1 MTADK
6 LISTVEIIKSKTVE
20 QFDETAIKQT
30 VILQLLADLGWN
42 IFDRD
47 EVFPEYTIEGK
58 RVDYS
63 LRNNNTNKVFIEA
76 KKPEENLEKHQEQ
89 LLNYSFKEGV
99 QLAILTN
106 GVTWWFYLPLQ
117 KGAWTNRKFYTI
129 DFKSQNEGEIS
140 EKLIQF
146 LSKENILSD
155 KSIRIAE
162 ETLKSK
168 NRQGEIENSLPVVW
182 KNLLNKP
189 TPEFIRLLADETEK
203 HCGFRPTDD
212 FVVTF
217 LNADKAIQDT
227 EEDEEPADNFTTTL
241 PIENNVRAS
250 NTRLKVTLPNGR
262 IINEYKAIDT
272 FIKTI
277 QEFGIDKVK
286 RLQVRNGAPLI
297 SDKAYNVGIKKKY
310 KQISNTSLYID
321 INHSTQLKKD
331 YLERIAKLLDT
342 KITVQIEDK
351 K

>member
-6 LISTVEIIKSKTVE
+6 LISTIETIKSKTVD

-30 VILQLLADLGWN
+30 VILRLLADLDWN

-47 EVFPEYTIEGK
+47 EVFPEYGIEGK

-63 LRNNNTNKVFIEA
+63 LRNNNNNKVFIEA
-76 KKPEENLEKHQEQ
+76 KKPKENLEDHQEQ

-129 DFKSQNEGEIS
+129 DFKNQTETEIS

-146 LSKENILSD
+146 LSRENILSD

-168 NRQGEIENSLPVVW
+168 TKEAEIKNSLPVVW

-189 TPEFIRLLADETEK
+189 TPEFIQLLATETEN

-212 FVVTF
+212 FVISF
-217 LNADKAIQDT
+217 LNADKAIQDN
-227 EEDEEPADNFTTTL
+227 EEDEELADNFTTNL
-241 PIENNVRAS
+241 PTENNVRAS
-250 NTRLKVTLPNGR
+250 HTRLKVTLPNGR

-277 QEFGIDKVK
+277 QEFGIDKVR
-286 RLQVRNGAPLI
+286 RLPVRSGTPLV
-297 SDKAYNVGIKKKY
+297 SEKKFNVGIKKPF
-310 KQISNTSLYID
+310 KQIPNTSFYID
-321 INHSTQLKKD
+321 INHSTQLKKN
-331 YLERIAKLLDT
+331 YLDKIAQLLGT
-342 KITVQIEDK
+342 KISVEIEDRK
-351 K
+351 

>member
-1 MTADK
+1 MTSDK
-6 LISTVEIIKSKTVE
+6 LISTVETIKSKTVE

-30 VILQLLADLGWN
+30 VILRLLADLDWN

-47 EVFPEYTIEGK
+47 EVFPEYGIEGK

-63 LRNNNTNKVFIEA
+63 LRNNNNNKVFIEA
-76 KKPEENLEKHQEQ
+76 KKPKENLEDHQEQ

-117 KGAWTNRKFYTI
+117 KGSWTNRKFYTI
-129 DFKSQNEGEIS
+129 DFKNQTETEIS

-155 KSIRIAE
+155 KSIRAAE

-168 NRQGEIENSLPVVW
+168 TKEAEIKNSLPVVW

-189 TPEFIRLLADETEK
+189 TPEFIQLLATETEN
-203 HCGFRPTDD
+203 HCGFRPTDNV
-212 FVVTF
+212 VVTF
-217 LNADKAIQDT
+217 LNADKAIQDN
-227 EEDEEPADNFTTTL
+227 EEEEELPDNFTTTL
-241 PIENNVRAS
+241 PTENNVRAS

-277 QEFGIDKVK
+277 EEFGIDKIK
-286 RLQVRNGAPLI
+286 RLQVTSGAPLI
-297 SDKAYNVGIKKKY
+297 SDKAYNLGNKKKY
-310 KQISNTSLYID
+310 KQIPKTSIYID
-321 INHSTQLKKD
+321 INNSTQRKKEL
-331 YLERIAKLLDT
+331 LEKIGKLLDT
-342 KITVQIEDK
+342 KISVQIEDRK
-351 K
+351 